1 MNIRDIIR
9 AWRDREFR
17 EGLSS
22 EEMAKL
28 PANPAGEI
36 LLTEEDMASV
46 EGGSNNGCGYTYTP
60 TIDLACQK

>member
-1 MNIRDIIR
+1 MNVHDIIR

-28 PANPAGEI
+28 PDNPAGEI
-36 LLTEEDMASV
+36 LLTEEDMTFI
-46 EGGSNNGCGYTYTP
+46 EGGVSVYQNP
-60 TIDLACQK
+60 THQQICRE